1 MIKKRN
7 FNFFCFLMS
16 FFLFF
21 TQSLTENAISFIQI
35 HKKIHGAIAF
45 TAITPLL
52 NLNLNYE
59 KLRRKYNYFYQTT
72 ILNYSNFCIFK
83 YQYLF
88 SMFIKGDF
96 RL

>member
-21 TQSLTENAISFIQI
+21 NQSSTKNAMSFRQT
-35 HKKIHGAIAF
+35 KKIHGAIAL
-45 TAITPLL
+45 TATAPLL

-59 KLRRKYNYFYQTT
+59 KLRRKYNYFYQLT
-72 ILNYSNFCIFK
+72 ITKSHEF
-83 YQYLF
+83 
-88 SMFIKGDF
+88 
-96 RL
+96 